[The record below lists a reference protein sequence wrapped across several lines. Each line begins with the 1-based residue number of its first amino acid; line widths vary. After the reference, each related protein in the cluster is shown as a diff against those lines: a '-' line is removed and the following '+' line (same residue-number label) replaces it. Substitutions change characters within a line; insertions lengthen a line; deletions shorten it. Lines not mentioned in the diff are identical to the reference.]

1 MLVTWAF
8 FIYLVWMWVIWV
20 FCSSGKSKRTFV
32 SWGVT
37 VCRMWWALE
46 LVLSMAWGL
55 GTTQRLPSFDSGW
68 WRWSSSVNCSCQVG
82 CFEFCFISWFFFP
95 SSTHFPTPTPYHP
108 PPTMIWLN
116 GWLGSKNMVL
126 WRWLGSVK
134 CSCQVNCFD
143 FLMLILF
150 YSIFLCS
157 LFNPLR
163 PSPLL

>member
-1 MLVTWAF
+1 MHMGLLIAPLAPVWMWVSRACPLLVSGYFYGPDYATWLTGHWASNQVKIILGMLVAWAF

-55 GTTQRLPSFDSGW
+55 GTTQRLLLFDSGW

-82 CFEFCFISWFFFP
+82 CFEFCFIPWFFFP
-95 SSTHFPTPTPYHP
+95 SSTQILPL
-108 PPTMIWLN
+108 PPTTHRP
-116 GWLGSKNMVL
+116 L
-126 WRWLGSVK
+126 WY
-134 CSCQVNCFD
+134 D
-143 FLMLILF
+143 
-150 YSIFLCS
+150 
-157 LFNPLR
+157 
-163 PSPLL
+163 